1 MDPFQEQK
9 PDTDQHHQVLPQFRL
24 PSTMSGL
31 LEAAIKDARAIDRS
45 RYMPFSEEW
54 HNALNSSV
62 CEVSPADD
70 GNCHVCLAGS
80 LIAETFLI
88 PFDLDFAPF
97 MFSDVTMR
105 KLEAVDSMRCG
116 FWRRVFDLIYAEV
129 PSKSIS
135 DKLEALGMPD
145 NADFYGWGEF
155 DRLLNSLESLVPRL
169 REIDE
174 AMTT

>member
-9 PDTDQHHQVLPQFRL
+9 PDTDQHHQVLPQFQL
-24 PSTMSGL
+24 PSTMSSL
-31 LEAAIKDARAIDRS
+31 LEAAIKDARNIDRS

-62 CEVSPADD
+62 CE
-70 GNCHVCLAGS
+70 VCLAGS

-129 PSKSIS
+129 PNKAIS

-155 DRLLNSLESLVPRL
+155 DRLLNSLESLLPRL

>member
-9 PDTDQHHQVLPQFRL
+9 PDTDQYHQVLPHFRL

-62 CEVSPADD
+62 CEV
-70 GNCHVCLAGS
+70 CLAGS
-80 LIAETFLI
+80 LIAQTLRI

-97 MFSDVTMR
+97 MFSETTMR

-116 FWRRVFDLIYAEV
+116 FWRRVFDLLYATA
-129 PSKSIS
+129 PSKTIS